1 MIVITLETL
10 DSCPEQQAD
19 SAESEPLSADLKMHK
34 NDLEQASVYFLIRI
48 LVTL

>member
-1 MIVITLETL
+1 MIEIETL
-10 DSCPEQQAD
+10 DSCPEQRAD